1 MWRGCAHTE
10 QRYAQ
15 IEKEA
20 LASTWACERFA
31 EFLIGKSFH
40 IETDHKPLIPLLGSK
55 SLDELPPRIQRLRMR
70 LMWFVYT
77 ISHVAGKDI
86 ATADVLSR
94 APVSH
99 TAEGLQEEEINLYVD
114 SVVANL
120 PATEKRLRK
129 IQRHQDDD
137 PTLQHLK
144 KFCVEGWPDKFSIN
158 KVFQPYLPFSG
169 VLTIQDGLLLYGS
182 RIVIPASLRADILSK
197 LHEGHL
203 GITKCRER
211 AKHSVWWPGLSRE
224 LTT

>member
-1 MWRGCAHTE
+1 M
-10 QRYAQ
+10 
-15 IEKEA
+15 
-20 LASTWACERFA
+20 
-31 EFLIGKSFH
+31 
-40 IETDHKPLIPLLGSK
+40 
-55 SLDELPPRIQRLRMR
+55 
-70 LMWFVYT
+70 
-77 ISHVAGKDI
+77 AGKDI

-120 PATEKRLRK
+120 PATEKRLRE

-224 LTT
+224 LTNMIEKCDVCSRERVNFKETMMPTEFPPRPWSTVGADLFHIDNKQYLVIVDYYSRYWK